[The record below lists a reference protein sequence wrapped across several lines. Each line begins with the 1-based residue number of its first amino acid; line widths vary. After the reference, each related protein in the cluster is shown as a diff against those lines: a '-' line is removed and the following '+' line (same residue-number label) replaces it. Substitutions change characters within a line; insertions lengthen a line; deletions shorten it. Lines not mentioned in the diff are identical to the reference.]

1 VRVAKVIRK
10 QLLQKPRTKP

>member
-1 VRVAKVIRK
+1 VRVAKFIRK